1 MDSLFN
7 TILNRD
13 NLKQQV
19 FSFLKNFDE
28 NKHNVLIK
36 RCIYIYGPA
45 GSGKTK
51 FISDILKELSYDII
65 NYDASDSR
73 TKDIIDNI
81 STYNTSDTNVISLF
95 SKKKTKLAIVMDDI
109 ECMNNG
115 DKGGINT
122 LIKLIRPK
130 KTKRQKLEGTTHIPI
145 ICIGNNYVDK
155 KVKELIKCCMV
166 VEIKSP
172 TTAQINLIM
181 SQLFPAHS
189 EYCKYIDHDLKKIMQ
204 LHNIIKTNKINTA
217 FLPYLFESKTT
228 NEDSKQITK
237 RIMNAKLPLQ
247 YHSTLNDAD
256 RTIVGLLWHENIID
270 LLEKLNIT
278 VSIPLYVE
286 ILELICFSDY
296 IDRITFQKQIW
307 MFNEMSSII
316 KTFYTNFLFQKKN
329 GNCKIADIRFT
340 KVLTKYSTEYNNIGF
355 IQRICQELNMDKKDM
370 FSYMQ
375 QLRRIDNVSIMMQQI
390 DHTDITL
397 LDIQRIFRYMDKNIS
412 TDFS

>member
-1 MDSLFN
+1 MENIFN
-7 TILNRD
+7 SILNRD
-13 NLKQQV
+13 HLKKQV
-19 FSFLKNFDE
+19 VDFLKNFDT
-28 NKHNVLIK
+28 NKNNVLLK
-36 RCIYIYGPA
+36 RCIYIYGPS

-51 FISDILKELSYDII
+51 FISDILKEMAYDII

-81 STYNTSDTNVISLF
+81 STYNTSDTNVVSLF

-122 LIKLIRPK
+122 LIKIIRPK

-155 KVKELIKCCMV
+155 KVKELIKCCLV
-166 VEIKSP
+166 IEIKPP
-172 TTAQINLIM
+172 TTQQINLIL
-181 SQLFPAHS
+181 SQLLLVKP
-189 EYCKYIDHDLKKIMQ
+189 EYNKYIDHDLKKLMQ
-204 LHNIIKTNKINTA
+204 LYNIIQTNKISTQ
-217 FLPYLFESKTT
+217 FLPYLFESKPM

-237 RIMNAKLPLQ
+237 RIMNSKMPLH
-247 YHSTLNDAD
+247 YHSCMNDAD
-256 RTIVGLLWHENIID
+256 RTIVGLLWHENIVD
-270 LLEKLNIT
+270 LFGKLNINA
-278 VSIPLYVE
+278 SIPLYIE

-316 KTFYTNFLFQKKN
+316 KTFYTNFLFHKKN
-329 GNCKIADIRFT
+329 VNCKIADIRFT

-370 FSYMQ
+370 FTYMQ
-375 QLRRIDNVSIMMQQI
+375 QLKKIDNLSIVMQHI
-390 DHTDITL
+390 DHTDITI
-397 LDIQRIFRYMDKNIS
+397 LDIQRIFRYMDKNI
-412 TDFS
+412 TEVF

>member
-1 MDSLFN
+1 MERIFN
-7 TILNRD
+7 SILNRD
-13 NLKQQV
+13 HLKKQV
-19 FSFLKNFDE
+19 IDFLQNFDT
-28 NKHNVLIK
+28 NKNNVLLK
-36 RCIYIYGPA
+36 RCIYIYGPS

-51 FISDILKELSYDII
+51 FISDILKEMMYDII

-81 STYNTSDTNVISLF
+81 STYNTSDTNVVSLF
-95 SKKKTKLAIVMDDI
+95 SKKKKKLAIVMDDI

-122 LIKLIRPK
+122 LIKIIRPK

-155 KVKELIKCCMV
+155 KVKELIKCCLV
-166 VEIKSP
+166 IEIKPP
-172 TTAQINLIM
+172 TTQQINLIL
-181 SQLFPAHS
+181 SQLLFVKP
-189 EYCKYIDHDLKKIMQ
+189 EYSKYIDHDLKKLMQ
-204 LHNIIKTNKINTA
+204 LHTIIQTNKISTQ
-217 FLPYLFESKTT
+217 FLPYLFESKPM

-237 RIMNAKLPLQ
+237 RIMNSKMPLN
-247 YHSTLNDAD
+247 YHSSMNDAD
-256 RTIVGLLWHENIID
+256 RTIVGLLWHENIVD
-270 LLEKLNIT
+270 LFGKLNINA
-278 VSIPLYVE
+278 SIPLYIE

-316 KTFYTNFLFQKKN
+316 KTFYTNFLFHKKN
-329 GNCKIADIRFT
+329 GSCKIADIRFT

-370 FSYMQ
+370 FTYMQ
-375 QLRRIDNVSIMMQQI
+375 QLKKIDNLSAVMQHI
-390 DHTDITL
+390 DHTDITV
-397 LDIQRIFRYMDKNIS
+397 LDIQRIFRYMDKNI
-412 TDFS
+412 TEV